1 MKLMLPAPRMVK
13 KSLRPEL
20 ANAWFPNH
28 ALLQGLFTGLDAQ
41 PEARRRF
48 LANFN
53 PSLGDGRLVYSYEL
67 SSCQVP

>member
-13 KSLRPEL
+13 KSLRLEL

-28 ALLQGLFTGLDAQ
+28 ALLQGFFAGLAAQ

-48 LANFN
+48 LANLS
-53 PSLGDGRLVYSYEL
+53 PEGGRLAPRAQPGRGVAGE
-67 SSCQVP
+67 

>member
-28 ALLQGLFTGLDAQ
+28 ALLQGRLAAQ
-41 PEARRRF
+41 PEDRRRF
-48 LANFN
+48 LANLN
-53 PSLGDGRLVYSYEL
+53 PSLGDFRLVYSYEL

>member
-1 MKLMLPAPRMVK
+1 MKLTLPAPRMVK
-13 KSLRPEL
+13 KSLRPAL

-28 ALLQGLFTGLDAQ
+28 ALLHSLFTGLDAQ

>member
-13 KSLRPEL
+13 KSLRLEL

-28 ALLQGLFTGLDAQ
+28 ALLQGLFAGLAQ

-48 LANFN
+48 LANLN
-53 PSLGDGRLVYSYEL
+53 PSLGDFRLVYSYEL
-67 SSCQVP
+67 TSCQVP